1 MNNRGSSGGNK
12 IIIHQRMRSSP
23 DDDEADGVELPVGCV
38 GSANTR
44 SNEDEYI
51 VDLDEDISNDENDD
65 EFISSED
72 VENTNGES
80 RLKIPFPATSRSNSY
95 EYRTSVRRQNCFFG
109 ISVLSLTM
117 AFIATYLFMGL
128 SFTPANIG
136 IFGDESSR
144 KGGSGKVK
152 N

>member
-1 MNNRGSSGGNK
+1 
-12 IIIHQRMRSSP
+12 MRSSH
-23 DDDEADGVELPVGCV
+23 DDDEADGVESPVTLGV
-38 GSANTR
+38 ANIR

-51 VDLDEDISNDENDD
+51 VDLDEDISNDDNDD

-72 VENTNGES
+72 LENTNSES
-80 RLKIPFPATSRSNSY
+80 RLKSPFPATSRTNSY

-117 AFIATYLFMGL
+117 AFIATYLLMGL

>member
-1 MNNRGSSGGNK
+1 MNE
-12 IIIHQRMRSSP
+12 
-23 DDDEADGVELPVGCV
+23 DEADGVEFPVGT
-38 GSANTR
+38 ANTR
-44 SNEDEYI
+44 NIEDEYI
-51 VDLDEDISNDENDD
+51 VDLDEDISNDDNDD

-80 RLKIPFPATSRSNSY
+80 RLKHSYPTTSRSISY

-117 AFIATYLFMGL
+117 AFIATYLLMGL